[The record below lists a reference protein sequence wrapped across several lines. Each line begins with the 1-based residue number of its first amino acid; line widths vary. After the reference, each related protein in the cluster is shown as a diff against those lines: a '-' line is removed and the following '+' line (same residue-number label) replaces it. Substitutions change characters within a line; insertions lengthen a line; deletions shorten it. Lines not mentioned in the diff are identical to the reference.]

1 MGGTVPWEHADGES
15 RMLVWITTIFLGTLA
30 LCAGDGAKAQTQW
43 TLPSAYPATSFHAEN
58 LTAFAQDIAEA
69 TDGKLR
75 ITVHPGA
82 ALYSAPEIK
91 RVVQIGHAKMGE
103 VLISL
108 HEADDPMFG
117 IDVVPFLATS
127 FDQARKLW
135 AISKPSIEK
144 KFAAQGLMVLFA
156 VPWPPQGI
164 YAKKPINTVADMKG
178 MFWRAYNAGTTRI
191 AEIVGAH
198 PVTVQAAD
206 LPRAL
211 ATGLINAFIT
221 SSATGY
227 DSRAWEFMTYFYDAQ
242 AWIPKNITFVNKP
255 AFDQLDAP
263 TQAALLKAAA
273 AAELRGWAASQE
285 KNRWYLDELAKN
297 GMQVLPPGDA
307 LAAGLKQV
315 GEQLTAEWLRKAGAD
330 GWAVI
335 EAYRN

>member
-1 MGGTVPWEHADGES
+1 MQTARGERTVM
-15 RMLVWITTIFLGTLA
+15 RFQTTMLVVAAVTLGA
-30 LCAGDGAKAQTQW
+30 SERARAQTRW
-43 TLPSAYPATSFHAEN
+43 MLPAAYPAGNFHSEN
-58 LTAFAQDIAEA
+58 LAAFARDVEQA
-69 TDGKLR
+69 TGGRLQIEVR
-75 ITVHPGA
+75 AGA
-82 ALYSAPEIK
+82 SLFTAPEIK
-91 RVVQIGHAKMGE
+91 RVVQIGQSEMGE

-108 HEADDPMFG
+108 HENDDPMFG
-117 IDVVPFLATS
+117 VDVVPFLATS
-127 FDQARKLW
+127 YEQARNLW
-135 AISKPSIEK
+135 AVTRPAIEK
-144 KFAAQGLMVLFA
+144 KFAAQRLMVLFA
-156 VPWPPQGI
+156 VPWQPQGI
-164 YAKKPINTVADMKG
+164 YAKKQINTVEDMKG
-178 MFWRAYNAGTTRI
+178 LFWRAYNASTTRI

-211 ATGLINAFIT
+211 ATGLINAFMT

-227 DSRAWEFMTYFYDAQ
+227 DSKAWEVMTYFYDAQ

>member
-1 MGGTVPWEHADGES
+1 M
-15 RMLVWITTIFLGTLA
+15 MLVRIAPLILAVLA
-30 LCAGDGAKAQTQW
+30 LAAAVPAQAQYRW
-43 TLPSAYPATSFHAEN
+43 TLPSAYPATNFHADN
-58 LTAFAQDIAEA
+58 LASFAKDVAGATA
-69 TDGKLR
+69 GKLV

-91 RVVQIGHAKMGE
+91 RIVQIGRVQMGE

-117 IDVVPFLATS
+117 VDVVPFLAAS
-127 FDQARKLW
+127 FDQAKKLW
-135 AISKPSIEK
+135 AVSRPAIEN
-144 KFAAQGLMVLFA
+144 KFAAHGLKVLFA

-164 YAKKPINTVADMKG
+164 YAKKPIDSVADMKG
-178 MFWRAYNAGTTRI
+178 LFWRAYNAGTTRI

-211 ATGLINAFIT
+211 STGLINAFMT

-227 DSRAWEFMTYFYDAQ
+227 DSRAWEHMTYFYDAQ
-242 AWIPKNITFVNKP
+242 AWVPKNITFVNKA
-255 AFDQLDAP
+255 AFDQLDEP
-263 TQAALLKAAA
+263 TQAAVLKAAA
-273 AAELRGWAASQE
+273 AAELRGWTVSQDR
-285 KNRWYLDELAKN
+285 NRWYLEQLAKN
-297 GMQVLPPGDA
+297 GMKVLPPADA
-307 LAAGLKQV
+307 LATGLKRV

-335 EAYRN
+335 EAYQKN

>member
-1 MGGTVPWEHADGES
+1 M
-15 RMLVWITTIFLGTLA
+15 MLVRITTLMLAAMA
-30 LCAGDGAKAQTQW
+30 LCVSVRAKAQTHW
-43 TLPSAYPATSFHAEN
+43 ALPSAYPADNFHSEN
-58 LTAFAQDIAEA
+58 LGAFAKDVAEA
-69 TDGKLR
+69 TGGKLQ

-82 ALYSAPEIK
+82 ALFTAPEIK
-91 RVVQIGHAKMGE
+91 RVVQIGQAKMGE

-117 IDVVPFLATS
+117 IDVIPFLATS

-135 AISKPSIEK
+135 AASKPAIET
-144 KFAAQGLMVLFA
+144 KFALQQLMVLFA

-164 YAKKPINTVADMKG
+164 YAKKEIHTIADMKG
-178 MFWRAYNAGTTRI
+178 LFWRTYNAGTRRI

-211 ATGLINAFIT
+211 ATGLINAFMT

-242 AWIPKNITFVNKP
+242 AWIPKNVTFVNKA
-255 AFDQLDAP
+255 AFDQLDNP
-263 TQAALLKAAA
+263 TQQAVIKAAA
-273 AAELRGWAASQE
+273 AAEVRGWTASQE
-285 KNRWYLDELAKN
+285 KNRWYIELLNKN
-297 GMQVLPPGDA
+297 GLKVVLPGDA
-307 LAAGLKQV
+307 LMAGLKQV

-330 GWAVI
+330 GLAVI
-335 EAYRN
+335 EAYKNN